1 MQAKHETPG
10 GHENGYGSGAALTS
24 KDDASEFTPF
34 AEGIDRL
41 MSVEINGRGVAA
53 GLFEAARAKA
63 ATPSR
68 DGRGAPPARSP
79 GGEWRGCLHRDRLP
93 DLPVLHA

>member
-1 MQAKHETPG
+1 MQAEHEAQG

-63 ATPSR
+63 ATPLAMGAARLLRESLAANG
-68 DGRGAPPARSP
+68 GR
-79 GGEWRGCLHRDRLP
+79 LHRDRLP